1 MCIKNVPTYNWSH
14 VAVDVVDT
22 VKRYLVGAIPDMQ
35 KLVHPPIVGIPDDC
49 DCDCD

>member
-1 MCIKNVPTYNWSH
+1 MCIKNVPTYNWSQ

-35 KLVHPPIVGIPDDC
+35 KLVQAPVVGIPDDC
-49 DCDCD
+49 DCD